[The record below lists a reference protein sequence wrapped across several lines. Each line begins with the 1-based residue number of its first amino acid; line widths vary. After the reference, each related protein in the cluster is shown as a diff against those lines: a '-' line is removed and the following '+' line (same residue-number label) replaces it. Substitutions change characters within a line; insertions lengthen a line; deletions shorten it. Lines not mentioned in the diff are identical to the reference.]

1 MDYKKDFKK
10 QIKHYFLLNEISN
23 NLFISYDEK
32 SNKIRAIKVFPKNI
46 EINKMLQLKKEVD
59 DFIKLQNNNL
69 INLISYEATSNN
81 IYLIYEYCNGG
92 NLKDFLNFYKENNNS
107 GLNIKLAQNIISQII
122 TGLEFLHMNNKIHGL
137 LSLENIYINF
147 DKYEN
152 TANNGI
158 IPEKINLSKE
168 LLDGDG
174 PFTVKIKNVIYQ
186 DEKNEMMKDINI
198 IKNISPELAKSI
210 KENENENNYN
220 DLTYESDIWSLGCII
235 YELILGESAFN
246 GENIKEIIDKI
257 IIGKYHLST
266 EISQNIDIIWALLS
280 LKKENKD
287 ISNTNPPQKD
297 NEINIINDNKE
308 IKDNS
313 NENDKILEKV
323 ENLDI
328 NEINKINIKE
338 EDNEDEKEIIN
349 ENKIKEET
357 KKERAIV
364 TPTEN
369 NVKKDLHFNNDKKDI
384 KKKSNFEDQF
394 EIINKYE
401 DKKDNKK
408 TKYEESSYI
417 EI

>member
-10 QIKHYFLLNEISN
+10 QIKHYFLLNEISK
-23 NLFISYDEK
+23 NLFLSYDEK
-32 SNKIRAIKVFPKNI
+32 LNKIRSIKVFPKNI
-46 EINKMLQLKKEVD
+46 EINKMLQIKKEVD

-107 GLNIKLAQNIISQII
+107 GLNIKLIQNIISQII

-158 IPEKINLSKE
+158 IPGKINLSKE
-168 LLDGDG
+168 LLDG

-210 KENENENNYN
+210 KENEDENNYN
-220 DLTYESDIWSLGCII
+220 DLIYESDIWSLGCII
-235 YELILGESAFN
+235 YELIMGESAFN
-246 GENIKEIIDKI
+246 GENIKEIINKI

-266 EISQNIDIIWALLS
+266 EISQNIDIISFINGFLQYFPQKRFNFDKIKEHNFLKKNPEEFFKINNIENSITKSIEINTKDCENILWALLS

-287 ISNTNPPQKD
+287 ISNTNPPQNN
-297 NEINIINDNKE
+297 NEINII
-308 IKDNS
+308 
-313 NENDKILEKV
+313 
-323 ENLDI
+323 
-328 NEINKINIKE
+328 
-338 EDNEDEKEIIN
+338 
-349 ENKIKEET
+349 
-357 KKERAIV
+357 
-364 TPTEN
+364 
-369 NVKKDLHFNNDKKDI
+369 
-384 KKKSNFEDQF
+384 
-394 EIINKYE
+394 
-401 DKKDNKK
+401 
-408 TKYEESSYI
+408 SYL
-417 EI
+417 